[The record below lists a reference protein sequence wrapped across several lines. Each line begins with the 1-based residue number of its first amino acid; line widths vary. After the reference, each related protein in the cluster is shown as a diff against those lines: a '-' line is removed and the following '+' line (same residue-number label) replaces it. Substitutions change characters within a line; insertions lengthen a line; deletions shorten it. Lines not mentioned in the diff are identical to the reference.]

1 MFEKC
6 LITQKNRLPEYN
18 KNVFMALKHCPFP
31 HRYDEEGDYVEI
43 RNESIYETN
52 RESFREIVTGYFEPL
67 NKYGL
72 EIQMKFI

>member
-1 MFEKC
+1 
-6 LITQKNRLPEYN
+6 
-18 KNVFMALKHCPFP
+18 MALKHCPFP

-72 EIQMKFI
+72 EIQLKFL